1 MITLEKVIPFLSS
14 KTNESDINLQK
25 QLKVTITDYDA
36 LRARRNRLA
45 AGASTMQSASL
56 KKAA

>member
-45 AGASTMQSASL
+45 AGANSTQSML